1 MINMAEVGAFPTL
14 DASSRFNVRFGVYL
28 PGLRASDGFAVIVR
42 VIHSQDRF
50 VPGIAPCDFLLQ
62 WQQGSALDLWNA
74 SISIDPVA
82 GTNFGNEGTYLY
94 RYQLQWAPAGQ
105 ATKNVVTKWFVDPF
119 ARATDIGELCAFT
132 LTRVATSF
140 TWTDDGYKT
149 PELDDL
155 IVYELH
161 IAQFNDTFDGV
172 INQLD
177 YLQSLGV
184 NCLELMPVMSHK
196 LDFDWGYGP
205 LQYFSPSAHFGG
217 GDGLKRLVDICH
229 GRGVAVILDVVYQ
242 HVDPS
247 FPYNLVYD
255 DVAQTGGAPAVASPM
270 IGALGPFGPQCD
282 FSQTFTQDY
291 FQASNQLWLI
301 EYHVDGFRYDEV
313 TDYYFSPT
321 DTAYAKL
328 AYDTY
333 KFSLGIDRFRRAGSG
348 YSRIIQ
354 CAEALSRAR
363 DVLTNTYS
371 NAAWQ
376 DDLLNKSEDMI
387 QSSSADQD
395 FAHLLD
401 LNWSG
406 YPQTKTVVDDQGNP
420 VEMPVAPF
428 QYLESHDHSQ
438 LIVFTGTDSP
448 EPFASGNRD
457 NFYRLQPFAIALY
470 TAQGIPMLWE
480 GQEFADNY
488 QLPGAGDARIGLRR
502 DTHWEYFY
510 DDPGSA
516 LIRLCRRLGML
527 RRSYRALRSRD
538 SYFYYQQSL
547 QGTSLLAYHRHAAAE
562 AGQGEEFHM
571 VLLNFGDNPGSIAV
585 PFPKAGTYREMLDDD
600 VRPSSFD
607 LTVASDGDMH
617 TIIVPSHYGF
627 VFVKTS

>member
-14 DASSRFNVRFGVYL
+14 DASGRFHVRFGVYL
-28 PGLRASDGFAVIVR
+28 PGLQASNGFAVIVR

-50 VPGIAPCDFLLQ
+50 VPGIAPCDFPLQ

-74 SISIDPVA
+74 SVSIDPVA

-105 ATKNVVTKWFVDPF
+105 VTKSVVTKWFVDPF

-132 LTRVATSF
+132 LTRTVTSF
-140 TWTDDGYKT
+140 AWADDGYKT
-149 PELDDL
+149 PELNDL

-172 INQLD
+172 IDQLD

-217 GDGLKRLVDICH
+217 ADGLKRLVNTCH
-229 GRGVAVILDVVYQ
+229 GRGMAVILDVVYQ

-255 DVAQTGGAPAVASPM
+255 DVAQTGGAPAVPSPM
-270 IGALGPFGPQCD
+270 IGAMGPFGPQSD
-282 FSQTFTQDY
+282 FSQTFTQEY
-291 FQASNQLWLI
+291 FQASNQLWI
-301 EYHVDGFRYDEV
+301 TEYHVDGFRYDEV
-313 TDYYFSPT
+313 TDYYFFPT
-321 DTAYAKL
+321 DTAYSKL
-328 AYDTY
+328 AYETY
-333 KFSLGIDRFRRAGSG
+333 KFSLGMDRFRRAGSG

-354 CAEALSRAR
+354 CAEALYRAR
-363 DVLTNTYS
+363 DVLTNTYT

-376 DDLLNKSEDMI
+376 DDLLNQSEDMI

-401 LNWSG
+401 VNWSG

-420 VEMPVAPF
+420 VEMPVSPF

-448 EPFASGNRD
+448 DPLASGNRD

-488 QLPGAGDARIGLRR
+488 QLPGGGDARIGLRR

-516 LIRLCRRLGML
+516 LIRLYRRLGML
-527 RRSYRALRSRD
+527 RRNFRALRSRD

-547 QGTSLLAYHRHAAAE
+547 QGTSLLAYHRHAAAD
-562 AGQGEEFHM
+562 ADHGEEFHM
-571 VLLNFGDNPGSIAV
+571 VLLNFGDSPGSIAV

-607 LTVASDGDMH
+607 LTVVSDGDMQ